1 MKLVIVLMILVFS
14 FSAKASSGWTG
25 YGKVIE
31 LVPTI
36 HHRFKV
42 NIDVKGNKS
51 DCEEV
56 QWFYQDYNISG
67 AREMYLALLEA
78 VSSNKTVRVYVTGRC
93 NINEYSEVSEVGI
106 RP

>member
-1 MKLVIVLMILVFS
+1 MNIIFAFMMLALS
-14 FSAKASSGWTG
+14 FSATASSGWTG

-51 DCEEV
+51 NCEEE
-56 QWFYQDYNISG
+56 QWFYQDYNTSG

-78 VSSNKTVRVYVTGRC
+78 ISSNITVRVYVTGRC